1 MTVRPRTIAVLAA
14 LAGLATFCVVQ
25 DRVAA
30 AGARR
35 YAAMQRTAL
44 AGAGPP
50 VSIDE
55 VMRPAIAASVWQGL
69 EWGGGVAIVGLA
81 AAGAVARR
89 RNSHAGT
96 PNSRTP
102 TPSSQRAV

>member
-1 MTVRPRTIAVLAA
+1 VRRTIAALAV

-35 YAAMQRTAL
+35 YVAMQRAAL

-69 EWGGGVAIVGLA
+69 AWGLGVLAVGLGV
-81 AAGAVARR
+81 AAGAARG
-89 RNSHAGT
+89 RNSQPA
-96 PNSRTP
+96 NS
-102 TPSSQRAV
+102 QED